1 MILIGDII
9 SVENDTAIVNFRS
22 INKNGII
29 DIKDIK
35 HLEKFMI
42 PGIRITYDTENKK
55 VEIPIVKWQENN
67 KIKLLDLHSNGISI

>member
-67 KIKLLDLHSNGISI
+67 KTKLLGLHSSSISI

>member
-29 DIKDIK
+29 DIKDIR

-67 KIKLLDLHSNGISI
+67 KIKSLDLHSNGISI